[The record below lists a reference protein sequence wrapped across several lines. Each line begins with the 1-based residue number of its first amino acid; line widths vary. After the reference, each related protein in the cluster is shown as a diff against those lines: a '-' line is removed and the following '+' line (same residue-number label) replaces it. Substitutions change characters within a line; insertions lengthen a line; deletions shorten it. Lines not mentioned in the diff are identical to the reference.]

1 MNTTAI
7 KRYSKEASSWKKT
20 GGIELDPQKHG
31 AGGAVEDEKVRL
43 SSVLE
48 KLNERF
54 GTQFTDTDFLSREQ
68 VKEDMLNDDDLRQ
81 KAKNNTKEK
90 LQICF
95 RKKFMNFVIDRMS
108 SNQEFFM
115 KILEND
121 EFKSYIMEDMLN
133 EVYGEVNR

>member
-1 MNTTAI
+1 M
-7 KRYSKEASSWKKT
+7 
-20 GGIELDPQKHG
+20 
-31 AGGAVEDEKVRL
+31 
-43 SSVLE
+43 LE

-54 GTQFTDTDFLSREQ
+54 GTTFTETDFLSREQ

-81 KAKNNTKEK
+81 KAKNNTKENFK
-90 LQICF
+90 F
-95 RKKFMNFVIDRMS
+95 AFEKTFMNFVIDRMS